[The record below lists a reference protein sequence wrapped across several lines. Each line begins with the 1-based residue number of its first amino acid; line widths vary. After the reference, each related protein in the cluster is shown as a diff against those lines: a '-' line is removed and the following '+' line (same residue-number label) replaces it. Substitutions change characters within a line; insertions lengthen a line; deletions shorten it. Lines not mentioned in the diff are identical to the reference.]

1 MKPGKKKVLII
12 TYYFPPSGGS
22 GVQRTLK
29 FIKYLRQFD
38 WEPIILTA
46 KDADYPTYDKSLW
59 ADVPKG
65 IKIYYSKIFEPYR
78 LYRKFTG
85 KKEAVSL
92 DVDTSSQDDQTRK
105 KLSERISALL
115 RSTFFI
121 PDARIFWLFFAV
133 PLAKKIIKKENID
146 LIYSS
151 APPYTTHL
159 IGFWTKRFTHLPWI
173 ADFRDSWIGW
183 HSAPQWR
190 PKISKKIDWN
200 MEDSVLKYADEIL
213 AVSSGVKKDLV
224 NRHQTYNDNRWH
236 ILPNGFDEDDFCNLE
251 KIPKDKKLT
260 ITYTGTFFGEFSP
273 EYLLRATEE
282 LFSENQKLLQNL
294 RLRFVGRIADSILQR
309 IKSSPV
315 YDLVEI
321 IPYVPHK
328 KGLAYLLASDYSF
341 LIINDVPINRGML
354 TGKLFEYI
362 GAGLPILALVPDGD
376 AAELIHKNDLGLIV
390 PPDDVNQIKEVI
402 LKMLIAHNKKE
413 KIINP
418 PKTARA
424 QFTRKTLTRE
434 LAKLFNKVIT
444 ENQN

>member
-46 KDADYPTYDKSLW
+46 KDADYPTYDESLW

-65 IKIYYSKIFEPYR
+65 IKIYYAKIFEPYR

-85 KKEAVSL
+85 KNNAVSL
-92 DVDTSSQDDQTRK
+92 DVETTSQDDQTRK
-105 KLSERISALL
+105 KLSERISAFV
-115 RSTFFI
+115 RSSFFV

-133 PLAKKIIKKENID
+133 PQAKKIIKKENID

-159 IGFWTKRFTHLPWI
+159 IGLWTKRFTQLPWV

-190 PKISKKIDWN
+190 PKISKSIDWK
-200 MEDSVLKYADEIL
+200 MEDLVLKHANEIL

-224 NRHQTYNDNRWH
+224 VRHQTYKDKRWH
-236 ILPNGFDEDDFCNLE
+236 ILPNGFDEDDFYDLE
-251 KIPKDKKLT
+251 KIHKDEKLT
-260 ITYTGTFFGEFSP
+260 ITYMGTFFGEFSP
-273 EYLLRATEE
+273 EYLLKAIET
-282 LFSENQKLLQNL
+282 LYPENQRILQNL

-309 IKSSPV
+309 IQSSSV
-315 YDLVEI
+315 YNLVEI

-376 AAELIHKNDLGLIV
+376 AAELIYKNDLGLIV
-390 PPDDVNQIKEVI
+390 HPNDVSQIKDVI
-402 LKMLIAHNKKE
+402 LKMLIAHSKKE
-413 KIINP
+413 KIVKP
-418 PKTARA
+418 QKTSRD

-434 LAKLFNKVIT
+434 LAKLFNKVIS